1 MLGPSSPRKFKSNSR
16 SCPGSTGAPTNEG
29 TSNVHSEQHR
39 LLMTRDR
46 MNLASVLLF
55 TNCLHLQLTA
65 CVVLYMRPIVS
76 FRFVLEH
83 KICKRPSC
91 RLSLTLKLLQ
101 SDMTGV
107 HPGSPDSLGRI
118 LLLLNW
124 QRACTNLLYAC
135 RPNVLERFA
144 VMNAQLHSI
153 NGQLVPLM
161 EHYVVHP
168 KVTVAQ

>member
-1 MLGPSSPRKFKSNSR
+1 M
-16 SCPGSTGAPTNEG
+16 
-29 TSNVHSEQHR
+29 HSEQHR

-55 TNCLHLQLTA
+55 TTCLQLQLTA
-65 CVVLYMRPIVS
+65 CLVNCIRPIV
-76 FRFVLEH
+76 FYRFVLEH
-83 KICKRPSC
+83 KICKRPSW
-91 RLSLTLKLLQ
+91 RPFLTLKLLQ
-101 SDMTGV
+101 SDTTGTQ
-107 HPGSPDSLGRI
+107 PDSPYSLSRV
-118 LLLLNW
+118 LSFLNI
-124 QRACTNLLYAC
+124 CNNLVYAC

-153 NGQLVPLM
+153 TGQMVPLM